1 MIAARRTGLAARR
14 EVIRWVTG
22 SVLHNATSGV
32 RVASSAARI
41 AMGSV
46 TAEASA
52 IAAVLVIAAESAAV
66 MVLAIAVE
74 LAIEVIAV
82 GLAIGA
88 ATSVTAVEIA
98 EESAIAAVAS
108 AIADRAAAPVAIAS
122 AIAASAAVP
131 EVAAVSVAARAASAE
146 RARVRA
152 VAAARRAW
160 VAAAAAA
167 SAVAVVAVAASVAAA
182 EAVVVVVAAVAV
194 VVAEGGNEV
203 MKQSKAM
210 KSKSLRSLVLF
221 IAVCCVLIVGA
232 TAVSAQTAIAVKAK
246 SFPTAQDAANALI
259 DAAEKYDET
268 ALNEILGPDSYD
280 IVHTG
285 EPARDREVAKEF
297 AALARAKTSVS
308 APKNARRAFLLI
320 GDDDWPFP
328 VPIVKVASGWAFDT
342 NAGRREIFLRRIG
355 GNELNAI
362 EICRGYVEA
371 QHEYALIKR
380 GNSGVNQYAQ
390 RIISTPGTQDGLA
403 WQNSDGTWG
412 GPIGEKVAAAIARG
426 YSNRAEP
433 YHGYFFKVLKGQGPA
448 APLGE
453 LDFVV
458 KGVMIGGF
466 ALVAFPAQYR
476 LSGVQTFMVSHDGVV
491 YQKDLGPDT
500 VKLANEIERFNPD
513 KTWTPVLE
521 Q

>member
-1 MIAARRTGLAARR
+1 M
-14 EVIRWVTG
+14 
-22 SVLHNATSGV
+22 LHNATSGV
-32 RVASSAARI
+32 RAASSAARI
-41 AMGSV
+41 AV
-46 TAEASA
+46 A
-52 IAAVLVIAAESAAV
+52 LVIAAVSAAV

-74 LAIEVIAV
+74 LAIVVELAIAAESAIAV
-82 GLAIGA
+82 ELAIEVTALGLAIGA
-88 ATSVTAVEIA
+88 ATSVTAVEVA

-122 AIAASAAVP
+122 AIAASAAAP
-131 EVAAVSVAARAASAE
+131 EVAAVSAVARAVSAE

-167 SAVAVVAVAASVAAA
+167 LAAVVAVAASVAAA
-182 EAVVVVVAAVAV
+182 EAVAVVVAAVA

-203 MKQSKAM
+203 MKQGKAM

-221 IAVCCVLIVGA
+221 IAVCCVLVAGA

-259 DAAEKYDET
+259 DAAEKYDEA

-297 AALARAKTSVS
+297 ASLARAKTSVS
-308 APKNARRAFLLI
+308 APKNARRAFLLV

-342 NAGRREIFLRRIG
+342 NAGRREILLRRIG
-355 GNELNAI
+355 GNELSAI

-371 QHEYALIKR
+371 QHEYALMKR

-433 YHGYFFKVLKGQGPA
+433 YHGYFFRVLKGQGPA

-476 LSGVQTFMVSHDGVV
+476 LTGVQTFMVSHDGVV

-513 KTWTPVLE
+513 KTWTPVIE